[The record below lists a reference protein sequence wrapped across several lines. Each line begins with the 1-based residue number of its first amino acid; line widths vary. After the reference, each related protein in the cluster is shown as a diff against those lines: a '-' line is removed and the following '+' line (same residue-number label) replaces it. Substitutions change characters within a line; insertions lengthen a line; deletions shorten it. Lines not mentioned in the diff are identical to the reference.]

1 MIKFAVISFP
11 GTNCEAESVRAFKRN
26 GMDAEMVLWN
36 DPGMLDGSRLNEF
49 DGYLIAG
56 GFSYEDRGR
65 SGIVAA
71 QDPITEVLK
80 KEADSGKV
88 IIGICNGAQILVET
102 GLIPGFDNK
111 ELAIALTWNEMKK
124 GGELIDTGFYNI
136 WSRLKNVAPKS
147 RCAFNDFDELLHIP
161 MAHGEGRFV
170 VDDEMIKTLE
180 ENNQIVFK
188 YADKSGEVASEFPD
202 LPNGATASIAAL
214 CNPAGNVL
222 AIMPHPERDPKGNGN
237 VIFQSIKRWIESE
250 KSKIENLAYRQA
262 GRKSNY
268 SSLGDYECKDDVRDK
283 KPVDIEIFV
292 KLIITDNAERTIEEA
307 LIRKDFRLH
316 LDRYEYFGITL
327 NEGADIN
334 ESITK
339 IMATGELA
347 NFNKHLVYIK
357 TEKEMFSYD
366 LANGLQSK
374 DLNID
379 NFVIASDEK
388 DYVGRSK
395 KASINL
401 HSGDVID
408 KIYSGVL
415 WNFSETVGD
424 TVDRVI
430 KSKVLYNPH
439 SMYLVR
445 TKK

>member
-36 DPGMLDGSRLNEF
+36 DPGMLDGSRLDEF

-80 KEADSGKV
+80 KEADNGKV

-111 ELAIALTWNEMKK
+111 GLAIALAWNEMKK
-124 GGELIDTGFYNI
+124 GGELVGTGFYNI
-136 WSRLKNVAPKS
+136 WSRLKNVAPAK
-147 RCAFNDFDELLHIP
+147 RCAFNDFDELLHVP

-170 VDDEMIKTLE
+170 VDDEVLKTLE
-180 ENNQIVFK
+180 DNNQIVFK
-188 YADKSGEVASEFPD
+188 YADESGKVATEFPD

-214 CNPAGNVL
+214 CNPMGNVM
-222 AIMPHPERDPKGNGN
+222 AIMPHPERDPNGNGN
-237 VIFQSIKRWIESE
+237 KVFQSIKKWIDVRRTPDSSGE
-250 KSKIENLAYRQA
+250 K
-262 GRKSNY
+262 KSVNY
-268 SSLGDYECKDDVRDK
+268 KSLGDYECKEDIRDK

-292 KLIITDNAERTIEEA
+292 RLIITDNAERTIEEA
-307 LIRKDFRLH
+307 LIRKDFELH
-316 LDRYEYFGITL
+316 LDRYEYFGIAL
-327 NEGADIN
+327 NEGAEVNQAID
-334 ESITK
+334 K
-339 IMATGELA
+339 IMKTGELA

-357 TEKEMFSYD
+357 TEEGMFRYD
-366 LANGLQSK
+366 LTNGLQSK
-374 DLNID
+374 DVNID

-395 KASINL
+395 KTSINL
-401 HSGDVID
+401 HAGDVID
-408 KIYSGVL
+408 KVYSGIL
-415 WNFSETVGD
+415 WNFSNVGGD
-424 TVDRVI
+424 TVERVI

-439 SMYLVR
+439 SMYLV
-445 TKK
+445 KS